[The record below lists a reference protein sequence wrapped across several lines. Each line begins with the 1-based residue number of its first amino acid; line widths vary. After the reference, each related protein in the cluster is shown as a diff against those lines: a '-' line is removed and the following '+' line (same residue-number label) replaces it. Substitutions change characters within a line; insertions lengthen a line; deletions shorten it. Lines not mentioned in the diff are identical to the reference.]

1 MIKSNPNPKRYNDL
15 DFIIPFLI
23 NHNTQST
30 QMDSAVK
37 KKRASV
43 PSRIAEMNHN
53 SSREVMRIY
62 KPMKK
67 GSVEKSQKKIR
78 VER

>member
-1 MIKSNPNPKRYNDL
+1 MIKSNPKLYNDL

-23 NHNTQST
+23 NHSTQST
-30 QMDSAVK
+30 QQDSIVK

-67 GSVEKSQKKIR
+67 ASAEKS
-78 VER
+78 

>member
-1 MIKSNPNPKRYNDL
+1 MIKSNANPKRYNDL

-23 NHNTQST
+23 NHHTQST
-30 QMDSAVK
+30 QMDSVVK

-43 PSRIAEMNHN
+43 PSRIAEMNHH

-62 KPMKK
+62 KPMRK
-67 GSVEKSQKKIR
+67 GSAEKSQKKIR
-78 VER
+78 V